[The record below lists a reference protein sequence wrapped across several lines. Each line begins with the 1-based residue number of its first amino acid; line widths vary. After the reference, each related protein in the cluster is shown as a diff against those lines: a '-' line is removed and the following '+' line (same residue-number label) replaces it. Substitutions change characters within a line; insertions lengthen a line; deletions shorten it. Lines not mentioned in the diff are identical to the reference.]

1 MLDLDMTPYAAFVW
15 SAWGI
20 SAAVLI
26 GMVAGVLRR
35 AAKAARALREAEG
48 EDLP

>member
-1 MLDLDMTPYAAFVW
+1 MFDLDMAQYGAFVW

-26 GMVAGVLRR
+26 GLIVGVLRR
-35 AAKAARALREAEG
+35 ASKAARALREAEG
-48 EDLP
+48 DDRA

>member
-1 MLDLDMTPYAAFVW
+1 MLDLDMAQYGPFVW

-26 GMVAGVLRR
+26 GLVVGVLRR
-35 AAKAARALREAEG
+35 ANKAARALREAEG
-48 EDLP
+48 DDRA

>member
-1 MLDLDMTPYAAFVW
+1 MLDLDMAQYGVFVW

-35 AAKAARALREAEG
+35 AAKAAKALREAEG
-48 EDLP
+48 DDRP